1 VKPQI
6 ILLDLFSGYG
16 GFHKGLEDAGIE
28 VTHGF
33 FSEIDT
39 HAIANYRFNYP
50 NSTYVGSVTETE
62 YIAGLVQQCRDSNPG
77 LPLIVTFGS
86 PCQDFSLAGGRTGL
100 EGSKSSLI
108 TAALALIERLRPDVY
123 IWENV
128 KGVYSSNAGAD
139 YWAIQQAFAN
149 IHGYRREQQLL
160 NTAWFL
166 PQNRERLY
174 LVGHL
179 ATSARSGREV
189 FPIGE
194 INGWVNEG
202 AIQTSNVGTLT
213 AGGHSGGMH
222 SSMTLINETTTLHG
236 ADCPQTIRSG
246 GKGSLSDKHT
256 WDVVKVT
263 SATNAGYEEATEGD
277 SINLSNPDSKTR
289 RGRVGKGKGKAQT
302 LDTSCNQ
309 AVVVGPIV
317 MERTEQG
324 KQLRKQYEAGEIDA
338 GFNEHRQPKVKQDGI
353 NPTLDSSV
361 KSKIIQVNTAQE
373 FGRQP
378 RQQNRVYDTD
388 GIMPTLNNSGNDKTP
403 KIQTV
408 QPILTPDRPNKGQ
421 NGRRVK
427 DNGEEA
433 FTLTAQ
439 DKHGVMI
446 TDSDTVATTTR
457 IRRLTEIE
465 CEKLQGL
472 PPNWTQWGYYSN
484 KQGELVLKE
493 ISSTQRYKLCGN
505 GVTAKVVEQIG
516 IKLIPIL
523 QK

>member
-1 VKPQI
+1 MQGYSLTSKFLNVKPQI

-16 GFHKGLEDAGIE
+16 GFHKGLEDASID
-28 VTHGF
+28 VAHGF

-62 YIAGLVQQCRDSNPG
+62 YIAGLVQQCRDSNSG
-77 LPLIVTFGS
+77 LPLIITFGS

-194 INGWVNEG
+194 TAELHNERQCKKPSKFASTLNAGDAKSWVGNF
-202 AIQTSNVGTLT
+202 
-213 AGGHSGGMH
+213 
-222 SSMTLINETTTLHG
+222 INEATTLHG
-236 ADCPQTIRSG
+236 A
-246 GKGSLSDKHT
+246 
-256 WDVVKVT
+256 DVVKVT

-289 RGRVGKGKGKAQT
+289 RGRVGKGKAQI

-309 AVVVGPIV
+309 AVVITHNYIQTDPNNTGHASAP
-317 MERTEQG
+317 
-324 KQLRKQYEAGEIDA
+324 
-338 GFNEHRQPKVKQDGI
+338 HRIYTPLSTS
-353 NPTLDSSV
+353 PTLRAKDEVKIQTVQPILTPDSSV

-373 FGRQP
+373 FGGSP

-388 GIMPTLNNSGNDKTP
+388 GIMPTLNSSGNNKTP

-408 QPILTPDRPNKGQ
+408 QPILTPDRPNKRQ
-421 NGRRVK
+421 NGRRLK
-427 DNGEEA
+427 DDGEEA

-446 TDSDTVATTTR
+446 TDSDKVATTTR

-516 IKLIPIL
+516 LKLIALL
-523 QK
+523 QN